1 LRRCTTLVGLLQPP
15 PSDASPTST
24 LATCNDETRELLVQ
38 MTGAQLAQ
46 KCIVIVSRIAV
57 TGLSALVSSAWLVL
71 MVLPDAARSPWVDRE
86 VAWWRENKSPQRT

>member
-1 LRRCTTLVGLLQPP
+1 
-15 PSDASPTST
+15 
-24 LATCNDETRELLVQ
+24 
-38 MTGAQLAQ
+38 
-46 KCIVIVSRIAV
+46 VIVSRIAV